1 MGNRVY
7 DIGRMEARKSI
18 KETRQYRQVPKNHED
33 SFTRRVSNR
42 YLDRPDLKIRLL
54 GTFLKT
60 DVFDDYGR
68 VNAMI
73 IDVYPHCVRAQ
84 YFFKKKNKENKNK
97 DIISGPMYLCYST
110 SDLVEQGIISFAT
123 GRAEVL

>member
-7 DIGRMEARKSI
+7 DVGRMEARKSI
-18 KETRQYRQVPKNHED
+18 KDTRQYRQVPKNHDD
-33 SFTRRVSNR
+33 SFTKRVSNR

-68 VNAMI
+68 VDAMI

-84 YFFKKKNKENKNK
+84 YLFKKKNKEDKK
-97 DIISGPMYLCYST
+97 DIVSGPFYLCYST
-110 SDLVEQGIISFAT
+110 SDLVEQGIISFET
-123 GRAEVL
+123 GRAEIIN